1 MKKPKVLV
9 ILASKHSLPPSKDSS
24 GIAWLLHGVL
34 NKLDGYDVA
43 TVSPYYKP
51 VISIEDTNYEAFY
64 IYQRKWL
71 DKLLIWFLKLIPQR
85 FLQRWFFSTVPE
97 KILRCIK
104 IAWKAWRFDADI
116 VISHVYPS
124 LFRLAYLFT
133 GRKAKQIFYYHGSL
147 LQELPENQLRFLS
160 KHCDGLIVINDYVLR
175 SSPISRRYFTF
186 PTCKILNAVQ
196 TDIEINKELALEFL
210 NKYNF
215 CEVSFSILYA
225 GSIFPGKG
233 VHILVQAIAD
243 LVEFFPDLQLFV
255 VGKIPEKGSPHYV
268 YYTELKKIADI
279 CSENIHFTGWVD
291 HDLLVQLYPSFNL
304 SVLVSQKQEGNSLF
318 LMESIVQGTPVIASR
333 LGGIPEVVDEGLT
346 GLLVDDPADVLEVK
360 QKISY
365 LIDNQLIYN
374 TIRQN
379 CKTFGSKK
387 FSYTRAAKELSS
399 FLNQILDKEASD

>member
-1 MKKPKVLV
+1 MKNKVRILTL
-9 ILASKHSLPPSKDSS
+9 LASNHSLPPTINCS
-24 GIAWLLHGVL
+24 GISWLIHGVL
-34 NKLDGYDVA
+34 NELKSFEC
-43 TVSPYYKP
+43 TTISPYKGSSLVGLDVEYEPYLVKEKWWDKP
-51 VISIEDTNYEAFY
+51 IL
-64 IYQRKWL
+64 WL
-71 DKLLIWFLKLIPQR
+71 LAAVPVRLHK
-85 FLQRWFFSTVPE
+85 RWFFSSD
-97 KILRCIK
+97 KAKLLRCIK
-104 IAWKAWRFDADI
+104 VAIKASRERPDVI
-116 VISHVYPS
+116 ISHVYPALFKIVS
-124 LFRLAYLFT
+124 LFK
-133 GRKAKQIFYYHGSL
+133 RKASKHIFYYHGSL

-215 CEVSFSILYA
+215 SEVSFSILYA

-268 YYTELKKIADI
+268 YYTGLKKIADI